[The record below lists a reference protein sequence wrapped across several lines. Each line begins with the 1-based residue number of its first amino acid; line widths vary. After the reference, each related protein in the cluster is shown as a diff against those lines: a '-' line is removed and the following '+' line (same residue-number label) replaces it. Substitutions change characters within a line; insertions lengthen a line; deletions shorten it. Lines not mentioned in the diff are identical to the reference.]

1 MNLSVLR
8 YTMVSAVWLALFMPT
23 MARAGGEHI
32 WELAGHDEFARGEL
46 VQTMLSDKGEI
57 RPGLAN
63 EKIDI
68 DAVGL
73 IWSVAKAEDG
83 TLYLGTAYDGKIYRV
98 DGNRAHLIATT
109 DSLVVTDMLI
119 DSEGTLLASTIPG
132 STVWRISHPEKI
144 DVKVPVKATP
154 HVTLA
159 AEEMI
164 WTIALDAKTQ
174 TLYMGTGPEGKIW
187 SAGKDG
193 KAHLLLDTE
202 EKHVLDILPTDDGI
216 LAGTSPG
223 ALLLKV
229 TAPGVSFALADFD
242 GTEVKSIAALST
254 NQLAVAVNEFVHP
267 RTTPGSA
274 SKAPAPGQ
282 TASATDTAKAGT
294 SSSTKTSS
302 KDHSYVY
309 RVDATGAFEQ
319 VLEQKGTHITDIA
332 VDKND
337 TIFAA
342 LGNEGKIVSITKDRS
357 VSEVADLAEREVM
370 CLLADRTLSFAATGD
385 AGAAYRFSDTHIQP
399 VYLTPVLDSK
409 AVSHF
414 GKLSWMASGPLRV
427 TGRSGNTITPTDNW
441 TDWSTPIRRGT
452 APSLAPGRY
461 VQFRIEW
468 LDATTSLLQFELF
481 YTPGNRRAVITHFT
495 PDTPFTDTRG
505 ASTGEAGTSE
515 RTIRLRPSDA
525 NSKDLS
531 LNWSVDNPDKDKLR
545 YRLYYKPVDVSL
557 WLPIFK
563 EDEPFTSTY
572 YSFKTD
578 TVPEGLYH
586 FRLIADDSIENPEG
600 SVLSDEMVSVP
611 VTIDNHPPKIAEL
624 KVIPAKNLVTGKA
637 SDSWS
642 PIAAVDYAVD
652 GGNWMPVAA
661 SDGMLD
667 SPTESFSF
675 PIVPALSNGGHVVAV
690 RVMDRNGNYAVSERH
705 VEVSEK

>member
-1 MNLSVLR
+1 MNLSVLK
-8 YTMVSAVWLALFMPT
+8 YAMVSALLLALSGPT

-46 VQTMLSDKGEI
+46 LQTMLSDKGEI

-73 IWSVAKAEDG
+73 IWSVVKAEDG

-119 DSEGTLLASTIPG
+119 DSKGTLLASTIPG

-144 DVKVPVKATP
+144 DVEVPVKATP

-193 KAHLLLDTE
+193 KPHLLLDTE
-202 EKHVLDILPTDDGI
+202 EKHILDILPTEDGI

-242 GTEVKSIAALST
+242 GTEVKSIAALSA

-274 SKAPAPGQ
+274 SKAPKQP
-282 TASATDTAKAGT
+282 ASAMDASARAST
-294 SSSTKTSS
+294 SPSTKTSS
-302 KDHSYVY
+302 KDHSFVY
-309 RVDATGAFEQ
+309 LVDATGAFEQ
-319 VLEQKGTHITDIA
+319 VLEQKGTHITEIA
-332 VDKND
+332 VAENN

-342 LGNEGKIVSITKDRS
+342 LGNEGKIVSIARDRS

-370 CLLADRTLSFAATGD
+370 CVLADSTLSFAATGD

-427 TGRSGNTITPTDNW
+427 KGRSGNTITPTDNW
-441 TDWSTPIRRGT
+441 TDWSAPIKRGT

-468 LDATTSLLQFELF
+468 LDATTSLMQFELF

-495 PDTPFTDTRG
+495 PDTPFADTRG

-515 RTIRLRPSDA
+515 RTVRLRPSGT

-545 YRLYYKPVDVSL
+545 YRLYYKPVGVSL

-563 EDEPFTSTY
+563 DEEPFTGTY

-586 FRLIADDSIENPEG
+586 FKLIADDSIENPAG
-600 SVLSDEMVSVP
+600 SVLTDEMISVP
-611 VTIDNHPPKIAEL
+611 VPIDNHPPTISEL
-624 KVIPAKNLVTGKA
+624 KVDTATNRVSGKA

-642 PIAAVDYAVD
+642 PIAALDYAVD

-667 SPTESFSF
+667 APTESFSF
-675 PIVPALSNGGHVVAV
+675 AIVPALSRGGHVVAV
-690 RVMDRNGNYAVSERH
+690 RAMDRNGNYTVRERH
-705 VEVSEK
+705 VEVSQ